1 MDANLELLS
10 ASCPAYTS
18 DSRCARPGDL
28 FVALRG
34 SVRDGH
40 EFVPALLAAGVR
52 CVAER
57 GIGARLNLDGT
68 VATGRL
74 VEVEDTHA
82 AHREIAGHFR
92 RRFAGPVVGVGG
104 SSGKTTAKEFTAA
117 LLAARFR
124 VAKTQASQNGELG
137 IPRTLEQLRQD
148 VELAVVE
155 IGIDAPGDM
164 ARHAALVAPDIGVLT
179 SIGEEHLNLL
189 GSIEEVFREEVMLFD
204 VVRGRGGVCFAP
216 ADDPWLARLA
226 GDTGVRL
233 VSSEPRDLHP
243 ELDPPLRSPYL
254 RRNAALACA
263 VALHFGLRPEEM
275 AGVLETLSPP
285 RGRGGELRLAG
296 GSVLL
301 LDHYNANPSSMRA
314 GLAAAEARAGEA
326 GLPLHLVLGDMLDL
340 GAETRRL
347 HDALIPE
354 LQHIGAQRLWLVGEQ
369 MSRLA
374 GRLTEAAAE
383 LRAFPDSEAAAA
395 AAGGLGSSPA
405 VVLFK
410 GSRGMALERVIE
422 RLAPGIACRESP
434 A

>member
-1 MDANLELLS
+1 VDVDLELLS

-18 DSRCARPGDL
+18 DSRCARPGDI

-52 CVAER
+52 CVAEQ
-57 GIGARLNLDGT
+57 GTGARLNLNGT
-68 VATGRL
+68 ATAGRL
-74 VEVEDTHA
+74 VEVDDTHA
-82 AHREIAGHFR
+82 AHREIAGYFR
-92 RRFAGPVVGVGG
+92 RRFAGPVIGLGG

-117 LLAARFR
+117 LLAERFR
-124 VAKTQASQNGELG
+124 VAKTLASQNGELG
-137 IPRTLEQLRQD
+137 IPKTLEQLHPD

-164 ARHAALVAPDIGVLT
+164 ARHAALVAPDIAVLT

-189 GSIEEVFREEVMLFD
+189 GSIEAVLREEVMLFD

-226 GDTGVRL
+226 GKAGVEL
-233 VSSEPRDLHP
+233 ISSEPRDLHP
-243 ELDPPLRSPYL
+243 ELDPPLRNPYL

-263 VALHFGLRPEEM
+263 VALHFGLRPDAI

-285 RGRGGELRLAG
+285 NGRGGEFRLGG

-340 GAETRRL
+340 GAETCRF
-347 HDALIPE
+347 HDELIPA
-354 LQHIGAQRLWLVGEQ
+354 LQRVGAQRLWLVGEQ

-374 GRLTEAAAE
+374 GRLTEAVTE
-383 LRAFPDSEAAAA
+383 LRAFPDSDAAAA
-395 AAGGLGSSPA
+395 AAGGLISPPA

-422 RLAPGIACRESP
+422 RLAPGIV
-434 A
+434 

>member
-1 MDANLELLS
+1 MAANLELLS

-18 DSRCARPGDL
+18 DSRCARPGDI

-52 CVAER
+52 CVAEQ
-57 GIGARLNLDGT
+57 GTGARLNLNGT
-68 VATGRL
+68 ATAGRL

-92 RRFAGPVVGVGG
+92 RRFAGPVVGIGG
-104 SSGKTTAKEFTAA
+104 SSGKTTAKEFAAA

-137 IPRTLEQLRQD
+137 IPRTLEQLRPD

-164 ARHAALVAPDIGVLT
+164 ARHAPLVAPDIGVLT

-189 GSIEEVFREEVMLFD
+189 RSIEGVFREEVVLFD

-216 ADDPWLARLA
+216 ADDPWLGGLTGNA
-226 GDTGVRL
+226 GVQL
-233 VSSEPRDLHP
+233 VSSEPRDVHP
-243 ELDPPLRSPYL
+243 ELDPPLRNPYL

-263 VALHFGLRPEEM
+263 VALHFGLRPDAI

-285 RGRGGELRLAG
+285 KGRGGELRLAG

-301 LDHYNANPSSMRA
+301 LDH
-314 GLAAAEARAGEA
+314 
-326 GLPLHLVLGDMLDL
+326 
-340 GAETRRL
+340 
-347 HDALIPE
+347 
-354 LQHIGAQRLWLVGEQ
+354 
-369 MSRLA
+369 
-374 GRLTEAAAE
+374 
-383 LRAFPDSEAAAA
+383 
-395 AAGGLGSSPA
+395 
-405 VVLFK
+405 
-410 GSRGMALERVIE
+410 
-422 RLAPGIACRESP
+422 
-434 A
+434 